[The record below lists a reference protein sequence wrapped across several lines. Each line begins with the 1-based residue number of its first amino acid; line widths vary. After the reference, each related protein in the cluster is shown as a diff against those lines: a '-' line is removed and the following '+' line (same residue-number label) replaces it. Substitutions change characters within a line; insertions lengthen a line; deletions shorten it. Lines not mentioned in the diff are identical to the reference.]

1 MMKFNANHAAQLVAT
16 ALVVTA
22 ITQMVYVMLG
32 GSGNSHIA
40 YPIWRIEALSALVVA
55 LFSFVIVKR
64 NALLGGCLAVSGIFN
79 LIQTGLG
86 LTMFYQLG
94 YGGDTPPNPVFLPV
108 LRMSFFL
115 YFAAK
120 AALGVAAIILGMELW
135 QTIAGGVWRMVG
147 LLVGLAGLGA
157 LLLNAAAMLLG
168 LGVVPFAGAVGVVA
182 AVFTA
187 LALMR
192 VIMPAQVVQPVS
204 MSAGS

>member
-1 MMKFNANHAAQLVAT
+1 MKIDACRAAQLVAT
-16 ALVVTA
+16 ALIVTA
-22 ITQMVYVMLG
+22 ITQMVYVILG

-55 LFSFVIVKR
+55 LFSFLIVKH
-64 NALLGGCLAVSGIFN
+64 NALVGGCLAVAGIFN

-94 YGGDTPPNPVFLPV
+94 YGGEAPPNPVFFPV

-120 AALGVAAIILGMELW
+120 VALGVAAIMLGMELW
-135 QTIAGGVWRMVG
+135 QTIARGAWRIVG
-147 LLVGLAGLGA
+147 LLVGLAGLAA

-187 LALMR
+187 VALIR
-192 VIMPAQVVQPVS
+192 VMKPAR
-204 MSAGS
+204 AA

>member
-1 MMKFNANHAAQLVAT
+1 MKFDANRAAQLVAA

-22 ITQMVYVMLG
+22 ITQMVYVILG
-32 GSGNSHIA
+32 GGGKSHVA
-40 YPIWRIEALSALVVA
+40 YPIWRIETLSALVGS
-55 LFSFVIVKR
+55 LFSFVIVQR
-64 NALLGGCLAVSGIFN
+64 NALVGGCLAVSGIFN
-79 LIQTGLG
+79 VIQTGMG

-94 YGGDTPPNPVFLPV
+94 YGGDAPPNPVFFPV

-135 QTIAGGVWRMVG
+135 QTIAGGMWRIVG
-147 LLVGLAGLGA
+147 VLVGLAGLGA
-157 LLLNAAAMLLG
+157 LLLNAAAMVLG

-187 LALMR
+187 LALIR
-192 VIMPAQVVQPVS
+192 VIKPADSELTP
-204 MSAGS
+204 

>member
-1 MMKFNANHAAQLVAT
+1 MNFDANRAAQLVAT

-22 ITQMVYVMLG
+22 ITQMVYVILEG
-32 GSGNSHIA
+32 GGKSHVA
-40 YPIWRIEALSALVVA
+40 YPIWRIETLSALIVA
-55 LFSFVIVKR
+55 LFSFVLVKR
-64 NALLGGCLAVSGIFN
+64 NALVGGCLAVGGIFN
-79 LIQTGLG
+79 VIQTGMG

-94 YGGDTPPNPVFLPV
+94 YGGDAPPNPVFLPV

-135 QTIAGGVWRMVG
+135 QRISGGMWRFVG

-157 LLLNAAAMLLG
+157 LVLNAAAMTMG

-187 LALMR
+187 LALIR
-192 VIMPAQVVQPVS
+192 VFKPADTGPTP
-204 MSAGS
+204 

>member
-1 MMKFNANHAAQLVAT
+1 MNFDTSHAAKLIAA

-22 ITQMVYVMLG
+22 ITQLVYVILG
-32 GSGNSHIA
+32 GGGNSHIA
-40 YPIWRIEALSALVVA
+40 YPIWRIETLSALVVA
-55 LFSFVIVKR
+55 LFSFIIVKR
-64 NALLGGCLAVSGIFN
+64 NALVGGCLAVSGIFN
-79 LIQTGLG
+79 VIQTGLG

-94 YGGDTPPNPVFLPV
+94 YGGEAPPNPVFFPV

-120 AALGVAAIILGMELW
+120 TALGVAAIMLGTELW
-135 QTIAGGVWRMVG
+135 QTHAGGVWRVFG

-182 AVFTA
+182 AVLTA
-187 LALMR
+187 LALIR
-192 VIMPAQVVQPVS
+192 VFKPAERRVAS
-204 MSAGS
+204 

>member
-1 MMKFNANHAAQLVAT
+1 MKFDANHAAQLVAA

-22 ITQMVYVMLG
+22 ITQMLYVILG
-32 GSGNSHIA
+32 GGGNSHIA
-40 YPIWRIEALSALVVA
+40 YPIWRTETLSALVVA

-64 NALLGGCLAVSGIFN
+64 NALVGGCLAVSGIFN
-79 LIQTGLG
+79 LIQTGMG

-94 YGGDTPPNPVFLPV
+94 YGSETLPNPVFFPV

-135 QTIAGGVWRMVG
+135 QTIAGGVWRIVG

-157 LLLNAAAMLLG
+157 LLLNAAAMILG

-182 AVFTA
+182 AVLTA
-187 LALMR
+187 LALIR
-192 VIMPAQVVQPVS
+192 VIKPADVS
-204 MSAGS
+204 S